1 MSISASDMVAYL
13 KDEAR
18 TLTEYYD
25 GFHDVIGKGVARLG
39 LERGISREQFIR
51 LYNGQDP
58 NTGEQL
64 TRIRHKKVTDEE
76 GNVHKVVEHNGM
88 IDIVFGTPKSLSE
101 LLVSLKDDPAMQ
113 AKVIEVVKQAAISA
127 HHLVER
133 ETAFARVPA
142 KLAAKRMRSDGRYT
156 DCTSEYVPAE
166 LIAVPVVQFTARDTD
181 TTLDR
186 GVPDAHLHVH
196 VATFTACYVDGRWLT
211 ANERPLKT
219 EWNAKI
225 RDAVFLG
232 EIARGL
238 EDLGIALDYKDFERA
253 RKGEV
258 SWEVQGSK
266 EEIRR
271 RWSTNT
277 ERAWEIRRAFEGEY
291 GRPMPEVDL
300 KRELYRTRKVKSEA
314 TKVQDSDPTWQLWAD
329 DLQRSGLKLDIPEP
343 TAPIEHNI
351 LDDFETLQQ
360 RLLGENGFCR
370 DAPTFDEA
378 MIKGSIRRCAV
389 GLGLDQEILD
399 GVERMYLSGKDHELV
414 VARDAIDR
422 SHKLLTTQTFLD
434 VEAWL
439 RDEQAR
445 KAADNR
451 LVTLT
456 GAAGTGKTT
465 VGKVVVHALRPLDGG
480 ALPEDV
486 EGFLL
491 ATAAKLDVQL
501 NDKQLEAAVDMAR
514 AAEGSTHFVVAALA
528 NATAERTGIGVRA
541 DDFGSID
548 RLHYRISRGD
558 LQLTDKSFVILDEAG
573 QVGTFKAK
581 KFYEMSQNSPIAQFG
596 DSKQLAAISAHG
608 WFTEGIDTHASI
620 ELVDVRRQIH
630 PEDVAAYG
638 LMREQ
643 RAPEALADLD
653 ARGRVVVAESNEE
666 RMKALTDRWASLR
679 DAGQPV
685 HRVAMIFDGANIEV
699 DTANRFAQRYR
710 AEHGEIRA
718 TWDEQEQRWTGGV
731 TVHRDERRW
740 ELYEGDEIIFLDAV
754 RVEGQPPIRAGTTG
768 KIMALND
775 DGTIRARCHGDNR
788 EATVL
793 ANGSIGLP
801 YGVHV
806 QVFQGGQV
814 EQALCAPG
822 LTTTQESL
830 YTMASRGIVESHFF
844 ISAEHGGIEGIGKFA
859 QRVSEQETATKALA
873 RLRDAPTQDLPPL
886 QQDELLLED
895 IEMEEMPDL
904 DPVIVDEFEPIA
916 PEPRRLDRRRLEPRT
931 LEPRALE
938 PPNISGIEMS
948 GPE

>member
-1 MSISASDMVAYL
+1 MVDYL

-25 GFHDVIGKGVARLG
+25 GFQDVIGKGAARLG
-39 LERGISREQFIR
+39 LERGISRDQFIR
-51 LYNGQDP
+51 LYNGQHP
-58 NTGEQL
+58 ETGEQL
-64 TRIRHKKVTDEE
+64 TRIRHKKVTDDD
-76 GNVHKVVEHNGM
+76 GVVHEVVEHNGM

-101 LLVSLKDDPAMQ
+101 LLVSLKDDPEMQ

-133 ETAFARVPA
+133 ETPFARVPS
-142 KLAAKRMRSDGRYT
+142 KLAAKRMRSDGRFT

-181 TTLDR
+181 TTLER

-196 VATFTACYVDGRWLT
+196 VATFTACYVHGRWLT

-232 EIARGL
+232 EMARGL
-238 EDLGIALDYKDFERA
+238 EDLGISLEYKDFERA

-271 RWSTNT
+271 HWSTNT
-277 ERAWEIRRAFEGEY
+277 ERAWEIRRAYEGEH

-300 KRELYRTRKVKSEA
+300 KKELYRTRKVKSET
-314 TKVQDSDPTWQLWAD
+314 TKVQDSDPAWQLWAD
-329 DLQRSGLKLDIPEP
+329 DLRRNGLELGIASPG
-343 TAPIEHNI
+343 APIERNI
-351 LDDFETLQQ
+351 LDGFETLQQ

-370 DAPTFDEA
+370 DVPTFDEA
-378 MIKGSIRRCAV
+378 MIKGSIRRCSV

-399 GVERMYLSGKDHELV
+399 GVERMYLSGKDPELV
-414 VARDAIDR
+414 TTRPAIDR
-422 SHKLLTTQTFLD
+422 RHKLFTTQTFLD
-434 VEAWL
+434 TEAWL
-439 RDEQAR
+439 RDEQGR
-445 KAADNR
+445 KTADNR

-465 VGKVVVHALRPLDGG
+465 VGKVVVHALRPLNG
-480 ALPEDV
+480 ASLPEDV
-486 EGFLL
+486 EDFVL
-491 ATAAKLDVQL
+491 AAAEKLDVQL
-501 NDKQLEAAVDMAR
+501 NDKQLKAAVDMAR
-514 AAEGSTHFVVAALA
+514 AGEGCTHFVVASLA
-528 NATAERTGIGVRA
+528 NATAERTGVGVRA

-548 RLHYRISRGD
+548 RLSYRVGRGD
-558 LQLTDKSFVILDEAG
+558 LKLTDKSFVILDEAG

-581 KFYEMSQNSPIAQFG
+581 KFYEMAQKGPIAQFG

-608 WFTEGIDTHASI
+608 WFPAGIKEHGSI
-620 ELVDVRRQIH
+620 ELVEVRRQIH

-653 ARGRVVVAESNEE
+653 ARGRVVVAETSEE
-666 RMKALTDRWASLR
+666 RMKALTDRWAALR

-685 HRVAMIFDGANIEV
+685 HRVAMIFDGANVEV

-710 AEHGEIRA
+710 AARGEIRA

-731 TVHRDERRW
+731 GVHRDERRW

-754 RVEGQPPIRAGTTG
+754 RIKGEPPIRAGTTA
-768 KIMALND
+768 KIMSLND
-775 DGTIRARCHGDNR
+775 DGTLRARCHGDNR
-788 EATVL
+788 EATVP
-793 ANGSIGLP
+793 ANGSLGLP

-844 ISAEHGGIEGIGKFA
+844 ISAEHGGIEGIAKLG

-873 RLRDAPTQDLPPL
+873 RHQKAPTLDLPPV
-886 QQDELLLED
+886 QTDEILLED
-895 IEMEEMPDL
+895 IDLEPVPEL
-904 DPVIVDEFEPIA
+904 DPIEVDDFEPMA
-916 PEPRRLDRRRLEPRT
+916 PEPRRLERRKLEPRT
-931 LEPRALE
+931 LEPRRLE
-938 PPNISGIEMS
+938 PPPPDLSMDIN
-948 GPE
+948 GPS